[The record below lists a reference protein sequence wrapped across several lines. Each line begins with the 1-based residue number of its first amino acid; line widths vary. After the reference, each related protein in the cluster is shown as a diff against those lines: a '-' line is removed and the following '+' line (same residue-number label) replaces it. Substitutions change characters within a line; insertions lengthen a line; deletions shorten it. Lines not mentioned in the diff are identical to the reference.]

1 VSAGRKP
8 ADAGAG
14 ELVAFD
20 ERQERLADLIRK
32 TADSLEA
39 AGGDVLRLNV
49 QELIRDAG
57 DALDLAR
64 EALDDEAEGHFTDA
78 VRVASLL
85 TRQLHELT
93 EAW

>member
-1 VSAGRKP
+1 MNGSKL
-8 ADAGAG
+8 DHN
-14 ELVAFD
+14 
-20 ERQERLADLIRK
+20 
-32 TADSLEA
+32 LEA
-39 AGGDVLRLNV
+39 AWSQR
-49 QELIRDAG
+49 AG